1 VEKHKGRN
9 PREWLLYGKK
19 KATDPEWTLLDY
31 RYVNTCPSDAM
42 PTTNCASKTFEIQHP
57 GEYSV
62 YRLAVKQTMD
72 PHTWYN
78 TLGQSCYLSIADL
91 DFGF

>member
-1 VEKHKGRN
+1 
-9 PREWLLYGKK
+9 
-19 KATDPEWTLLDY
+19 
-31 RYVNTCPSDAM
+31 M